1 MVEEEKQVA
10 QAPSTFR
17 FIIPGLSLFIS
28 VAFLYIGLTKY
39 GFWDHTSHSPTPGF
53 LPVIVSVGLI
63 FCCLWMFIAEGRS
76 GKKDSAN
83 FSKDELW
90 VILGGFGVFVLTFL
104 IGLIPTLL
112 AYLIY
117 WLKGFEKCS
126 WKSTLKVS
134 LIVMT
139 IVIGVFY
146 LWLEVPFPEGLILET
161 LME

>member
-1 MVEEEKQVA
+1 MDNFDMLFYGLQVVLTPQNILVTMVGA
-10 QAPSTFR
+10 
-17 FIIPGLSLFIS
+17 IL
-28 VAFLYIGLTKY
+28 
-39 GFWDHTSHSPTPGF
+39 
-53 LPVIVSVGLI
+53 GLI

-90 VILGGFGVFVLTFL
+90 VILGGFGVFALTFL
-104 IGLIPTLL
+104 IGLMPTLL